1 MNSLFRGIF
10 GKVSIQEKINFVR
23 HLAIV
28 TKSGLPLLESLKI
41 IEEQTESKALRKIIR
56 QLEVEVNNGHLLSDG
71 LSRYRRTFGDFFIS
85 IIRIGELS
93 GTLTTNL
100 SYLAEELK
108 KAKSLQNKVHSAMVY
123 PAVIFVAMVAVSVF
137 LTFFIFPKL
146 LPVIT
151 GLHVPL
157 PLPTKILIGFL
168 DISKKYGIWIILG
181 IVAFVV
187 GFKFVT
193 SRVRTIKYFFDRS
206 VFYVP
211 VVSTFVESVNV
222 ANFARIL
229 ALLLK
234 SGITIVDAIGI
245 TGDTFENSAYKS
257 AFSGAQDFVRKGGQ
271 LSDFLTTRKD
281 YFPRL
286 LTGIVK
292 IGESTGNLEDN
303 LFYLSDYYTEE
314 LDNRLHNMT
323 TFLEPLLL
331 LVMGLMVGFLAMA
344 IILPIY
350 SISKGV
356 R

>member
-1 MNSLFRGIF
+1 MNKLLALFGYVSL
-10 GKVSIQEKINFVR
+10 QEKINFVR

-28 TKSGLPLLESLKI
+28 TKSGLPLLESLRI
-41 IEEQTESKALRKIIR
+41 IGEQTESRPLKKIIKN
-56 QLEVEVNNGHLLSDG
+56 VGIEVNNGHLLSDG
-71 LSRYRRTFGDFFIS
+71 LEKYKKTFGDFFIS

-100 SYLAEELK
+100 TYLAEELK
-108 KAKSLQNKVHSAMVY
+108 KAKNLQGKVRSAMVY
-123 PAVIFVAMVAVSVF
+123 PMIILIAMLLVSGF

-151 GLHVPL
+151 GLNVAL
-157 PLPTKILIGFL
+157 PLPTRILIS
-168 DISKKYGIWIILG
+168 IINVSKKFGVWIVGGAIIL
-181 IVAFVV
+181 FVLLRFLITKV
-187 GFKFVT
+187 KG
-193 SRVRTIKYFFDRS
+193 IKYFFDRS

-211 VVSTFVESVNV
+211 VVSGFVQSVNV

-234 SGITIVDAIGI
+234 SGITIVDALEI
-245 TGDTFENSAYKS
+245 TGSTFENSAFRKS
-257 AFSGAQDFVRKGGQ
+257 FYGAQDFVRKGGQ
-271 LSDFLTTRKD
+271 LSDFLGMRKNF
-281 YFPRL
+281 FPPL
-286 LTGIVK
+286 LIGIVK

-303 LFYLSDYYTEE
+303 LIYLSDYYTEE
-314 LDNRLHNMT
+314 LDNHLRTMT

-331 LVMGLMVGFLAMA
+331 LIMGMMVGFLALA

-350 SISKGV
+350 SISNGV

>member
-1 MNSLFRGIF
+1 MNRIF

-41 IEEQTESKALRKIIR
+41 IEEQTESKTLQKIIR
-56 QLEVEVNNGHLLSDG
+56 QLAVDVNNGHLLSDG
-71 LSRYRRTFGDFFIS
+71 LVKHQKTFGDFFIS

-100 SYLAEELK
+100 VYLAEELK
-108 KAKSLQNKVHSAMVY
+108 KAKALQNKVHSAMVY
-123 PAVIFVAMVAVSVF
+123 PAVILVAMVAVSVF

-146 LPVIT
+146 LPVIS
-151 GLHVPL
+151 GLNVQL

-168 DISKKYGIWIILG
+168 DISKKYGIWIVLG
-181 IVAFVV
+181 IIALIS
-187 GFKFVT
+187 GLKFIT
-193 SRVRTIKYFFDRS
+193 SKVRRVKYFFDRS

-211 VVSTFVESVNV
+211 VIATFVESVNV

-245 TGDTFENSAYKS
+245 TRDTFENSAYKLS
-257 AFSGAQDFVRKGGQ
+257 FSGAQDFVRKGGQ
-271 LSDFLTTRKD
+271 LSDFLATRKD
-281 YFPRL
+281 FFPKL
-286 LTGIVK
+286 LTGIIK

-331 LVMGLMVGFLAMA
+331 LIMGLMVGFLAMA